1 MVPMRPDRTER
12 MPAKEAIFRKV
23 KLVSRHH
30 ANKLIPPRTSIATR
44 AMAFSGHGQTK
55 EASPCR
61 T

>member
-1 MVPMRPDRTER
+1 
-12 MPAKEAIFRKV
+12 
-23 KLVSRHH
+23 VSHHH
-30 ANKLIPPRTSIATR
+30 ANKLIPARTFFTIR